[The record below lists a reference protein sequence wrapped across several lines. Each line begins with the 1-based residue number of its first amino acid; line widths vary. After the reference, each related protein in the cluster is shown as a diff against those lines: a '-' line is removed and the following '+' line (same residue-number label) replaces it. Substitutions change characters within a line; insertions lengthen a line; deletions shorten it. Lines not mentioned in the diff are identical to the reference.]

1 MVGVN
6 KIIRSVGSDGKEVLS
21 NILDKYS
28 GLHIEYKEVYKYFDD
43 SNMIDSY
50 VDGIVYIKNNNKYYA
65 RSEFIDTGIVKTS
78 WFGASSNLNDNS
90 IIFNTILNKYNN
102 IILDASSIYLCS
114 NFSIDRDDVV
124 FDFNN
129 SIIKYNNIN
138 NTTNHMIYVKGNN
151 IKFLNATIDT
161 PEELS
166 RGIII
171 YGDNFYTNHIKIF
184 NSFYGIELLGD
195 YFNADNIEGFNCT
208 YSAFRTYHKS
218 GQLYN
223 NININNYKSIGYK
236 YKGIVFNNKGYINN
250 ITIGDCYLFTDS
262 EENASNGFLIDSDLP
277 DDEYSIHTITINNL
291 YNIGSQS
298 GACKMQNVENVII
311 NTFFDDI
318 GNRVYP
324 SSYGLVLPSVKSFIC
339 KKLTTGDRV
348 SFYRSNYIN
357 IDYLSVGSRNS
368 GSVELKGGSI
378 DLTAIINTLTVTQR
392 ESSTY
397 CIRWELIEG
406 NHKVIINNANIPE
419 NMNLI
424 GLLKDTITTDSII
437 LGEGA
442 KFPYGMVG
450 PNISVR
456 SSIRRSPRM
465 FISQNAP
472 TSGNWTNGDIIY
484 KSSQNIINNNSSIGW
499 VCIKGGNF
507 DEDNIPIFN
516 PFGVVN
522 IDIDKRV
529 SGSTSQRPE
538 VSTLGYRYFDTTIGK
553 VIYWSGSKWEILN
566 QKAEINVRGLVSKS
580 IKIDKVL
587 SDDAVD
593 LDTALILINELK
605 KVLNNK
611 LDADIKSGQMES

>member
-1 MVGVN
+1 MANVN
-6 KIIRSVGSDGKEVLS
+6 EIIRSIGSDGKEVLS

-129 SIIKYNNIN
+129 SIIKYNNVN

-195 YFNADNIEGFNCT
+195 YFNADNIEGFNCA

-223 NININNYKSIGYK
+223 NININNYKSIGHK
-236 YKGIVFNNKGYINN
+236 QKGIVFNNKGYINN

-262 EENASNGFLIDSDLP
+262 KNVASNGFLIDPDLP
-277 DDEYSIHTITINNL
+277 IDEYSIHTITINNL

-348 SFYRSNYIN
+348 SFSRSNYIN
-357 IDYLSVGSRNS
+357 IDYLSVGSASS
-368 GSVELKGGSI
+368 GSVELRGGSI

-392 ESSTY
+392 ESSTT
-397 CIRWELIEG
+397 CIRWDLIKG

-424 GLLKDTITTDSII
+424 GLFKETITTDSII
-437 LGEGA
+437 LGDGA
-442 KFPYGMVG
+442 KSPYLRVCASGY
-450 PNISVR
+450 VR
-456 SSIRRSPRM
+456 TSTRRSPRM
-465 FISQNAP
+465 FISSSIP

-484 KSSQNIINNNSSIGW
+484 RSSQNIINNNSSIGW

-529 SGSTSQRPE
+529 SGSTNQRPE

-553 VIYWSGSKWEILN
+553 VIYWSGSKWEILK
-566 QKAEINVRGLVSKS
+566 QKAEINVRGLVNKS

-611 LDADIKSGQMES
+611 INADINSGQMES